1 MLILY
6 YKPTCPFCQKVLGEA
21 EEMGVSFDLRD
32 ISSDETNAEALIE
45 AGGKR
50 QVPFLV
56 DTDRDVSLYESD
68 DIIAYLREQYSKAGD
83 GAPQVCDS
91 CQ

>member
-21 EEMGVSFDLRD
+21 EHMGISFDLRD
-32 ISSDETNAEALIE
+32 ISSDETNAKTLVEK
-45 AGGKR
+45 GGKR
-50 QVPFLV
+50 QVPFLI
-56 DTDRDVSLYESD
+56 DQEKEKSMYESD
-68 DIIAYLREQYSKAGD
+68 DIIAYLKENYAQTHASAEE
-83 GAPQVCDS
+83 CDS